1 MEDVLEVYERPRDKH
16 RPLVCLDEFCKQLVG
31 EVRPPLP
38 AAPGQPRRY
47 DYEYVRHGCASAF
60 VIHAPL
66 EGRREVYLGPESRR
80 TTRDYA
86 KALEFIATKMFPK
99 AEKIILVEDNL
110 NTHDD
115 ASLYATFSPA
125 KARRLAQ
132 RFERHHTPKH
142 GSWLNIAE
150 CEIAALVR
158 TALPDRIASEKEFRA
173 RLRLAVRQ
181 RNQAQIGT
189 NWQFTTKDARIK
201 LKKLY
206 PSILS
211 R

>member
-1 MEDVLEVYERPRDKH
+1 MEDVLEVYQRPRGE
-16 RPLVCLDEFCKQLVG
+16 RYPLVCLDEFCKQLVD

-38 AAPGQPRRY
+38 AKPGQPKRY

-60 VIHAPL
+60 VLHAPL
-66 EGRREVYLGPESRR
+66 EGRREVYLGAEARR
-80 TTRDYA
+80 TTQDYA
-86 KALEFIATKMFPK
+86 RALEFIAMKMFPK
-99 AEKIILVEDNL
+99 AEKIILIEDNL

-125 KARRLAQ
+125 KARRLAS

-150 CEIAALVR
+150 SEISALVR
-158 TALPDRIASEKEFRA
+158 TGLPERIASQKEFRDK
-173 RLRLAVRQ
+173 LRAVVRR
-181 RNQAQIGT
+181 RNKVQVAT
-189 NWQFTTKDARIK
+189 NWQFTTKDARTK

-206 PSILS
+206 PSIL